1 MKKLGLALL
10 INQRRSGSM
19 ELANFFC
26 IVVSAILAVLIGA
39 KSLWWLI
46 VISAVSDAIRFAL
59 CGYWYLAPFH
69 RQCHKWSPQK
79 DMFYKIGMVLKFV
92 FYALAIL
99 AAVVIALAE
108 IQFVARIGVI
118 SAYAITTISLFEA
131 LRTLAHVL
139 QKHNR
144 HWLDSANGH
153 FGPLEQNICFA
164 IILCVIN
171 AHLIATEFFGPL
183 TLIIAWIIVLLYIF
197 IVELAN
203 YYIWQYN
210 EPATTLY
217 GWGDHA
223 SRKVFFFCHF
233 GAIIIAMVQRA
244 TLKDSVVYLLLA
256 AAVAVAKDI
265 FEVAFHLNGMWDIN
279 YKSVKSYYAET
290 ARRWAI
296 YLFVATGLIAIYA
309 NSSEAASIALI
320 LMILISAVSI
330 YCAFCH
336 VENRT
341 DDEEY

>member
-1 MKKLGLALL
+1 
-10 INQRRSGSM
+10 M

-26 IVVSAILAVLIGA
+26 IVVSAILVVLIGA

-79 DMFYKIGMVLKFV
+79 DLIYKIGMVLKLV

-108 IQFVARIGVI
+108 IQFVARIGII
-118 SAYAITTISLFEA
+118 SAYAITAIGLFEV

-139 QKHNR
+139 QKYDW
-144 HWLDSANGH
+144 HWLGSANGH

-171 AHLIATEFFGPL
+171 AHLIATEFFGSY
-183 TLIIAWIIVLLYIF
+183 TLLVAGIIVLLYIA
-197 IVELAN
+197 IVEPVNCYL
-203 YYIWQYN
+203 WQHV

-223 SRKVFFFCHF
+223 SRKVFFFCHL
-233 GAIIIAMVQRA
+233 GAIIIAMIQSV

-279 YKSVKSYYAET
+279 YKSIKSYYAET

-296 YLFVATGLIAIYA
+296 YLFVATALIAIYA
-309 NSSEAASIALI
+309 ESSEAASIALV
-320 LMILISAVSI
+320 LMILISAVSV

-336 VENRT
+336 AENRT